1 MANKQQEEGAL
12 YTEDG
17 WTRRSA
23 SKLKD
28 LLPLATKITR
38 LKCKVGKGIFGG
50 EGFFFL
56 SLSLDFVFVTVF
68 RTNLM
73 KS

>member
-12 YTEDG
+12 YTEDR
-17 WTRRSA
+17 WRRSA

-28 LLPLATKITR
+28 LLPLAITR

-50 EGFFFL
+50 EGFFCLCPWILFL
-56 SLSLDFVFVTVF
+56 
-68 RTNLM
+68 
-73 KS
+73 